1 MPLQMIHA
9 KKCQRCKWWEME
21 TASIQHHNS
30 YSRGKEILRVV
41 CYLKSPPRRCR
52 KDRCGE
58 DMQVKDVSMEMSGV
72 GRTGVEKTCRC
83 SGAGKAG
90 TRGGAGR
97 GGAVIWGVEEVA
109 PSPLNPGT
117 NKQEVS

>member
-41 CYLKSPPRRCR
+41 CYLKPPPRRATS
-52 KDRCGE
+52 E
-58 DMQVKDVSMEMSGV
+58 NSGSAP
-72 GRTGVEKTCRC
+72 EKTLVTLSYRC
-83 SGAGKAG
+83 PLKADRQLPVPIL
-90 TRGGAGR
+90 TQACPKSQAFLPCRGGFCTRCPVRTPR
-97 GGAVIWGVEEVA
+97 G
-109 PSPLNPGT
+109 
-117 NKQEVS
+117 